1 MVLDPHNL
9 SVCLKLSF
17 LDLPKMANGNGKW
30 QIWQCI
36 VWTFFDAQMPYGGLK
51 ASEFNHK
58 LDHGDQNY
66 LRHCLGCQKN
76 LLQVQ
81 IFLPCILEGRGVPKR
96 RLVYLALRDLFL
108 VSEHFYDIND
118 THSSCLA

>member
-36 VWTFFDAQMPYGGLK
+36 AWAFFDAQITNGGLK

-66 LRHCLGCQKN
+66 LRHCLGCQKKPFTGAN
-76 LLQVQ
+76 FFALYFRRERCAQEALG
-81 IFLPCILEGRGVPKR
+81 IFSPE
-96 RLVYLALRDLFL
+96 RLVLGVRALL
-108 VSEHFYDIND
+108 
-118 THSSCLA
+118 